1 MQQISVFLAS
11 RFGEFSEVRAEIGR
25 LLRENRN
32 LNAQVIDLN
41 DGAVASRPPYDEC
54 MRRVE
59 QADIMV
65 LLMGR
70 TYGQLVDGRDKSY
83 THYEY
88 LHALER
94 DKRVLP
100 FFIGEGFTGTDG
112 DYALMEPGMQ
122 AWARDVRARHTYG
135 FETVDAQLTP
145 HFQASEVVRKM
156 YSEVLELL
164 GVRWDEPVTTL
175 STEAQEAIRAQDTQN
190 ALRLTTEQRD
200 RQALGLEELDDD
212 HDPGPEAAAAR
223 EQREAARQAL
233 EIGEFRLA
241 LDLMRRSVDRA
252 PMDPES
258 NEQLARLALAMAGSV
273 ERSRQGLD
281 EALAKATLAAKIFDA
296 RQRRARAAGALLL
309 AAQIHMRRGES
320 AAALGVLNEALTL
333 RPNEVAAYLTRA
345 RLFVRQGD
353 TAQAV
358 REVMRAAGFS
368 AGSLQEVFT
377 DPELRTITRQV
388 REAQKQQQK
397 ELVDAA
403 QAILQM
409 EVRLADLLGQSMSAD
424 DVAEQDFT
432 ALLRRARSSV
442 LRQRWHLV
450 QALAAHGQEQQDP
463 AQRAQAAQAAVVAA
477 QAQVDRALVQRLSV
491 QARRARL
498 TSGAAA
504 REMRALDLELQRTQ
518 ALEEEAR
525 ASLGLAEQ
533 AQNELQRPAP
543 VLTEERL
550 RQAVDLFEKRTL
562 TRPAQLLPF
571 PSLYNNA
578 RDGRLVR
585 MSPNELKRY
594 TEEITRNRRQGGLPQ
609 VTVDPLPTWW
619 PAGEGATR
627 RLYRITVERG
637 EQLTYRLSGVGAYAA
652 DATGA

>member
-32 LNAQVIDLN
+32 LNAHVIDLN

-59 QADIMV
+59 QADLMV

-70 TYGQLVDGRDKSY
+70 TYGQLVDGREKSY

-88 LHALER
+88 LHALDQ

-100 FFIGEGFTGTDG
+100 FFIGEGFTGTDA

-156 YSEVLELL
+156 YSEVLELI
-164 GVRWDEPVTTL
+164 GVRWDEPVHTL
-175 STEAQEAIRAQDTQN
+175 SPEAQEAILAQDTQN
-190 ALRLTTEQRD
+190 ALRLSTEQRD

-281 EALAKATLAAKIFDA
+281 EALAKATLAGKIFAA
-296 RQRRARAAGALLL
+296 RQRGARAAGALLL
-309 AAQIHMRRGES
+309 AAQIHMRRGEN
-320 AAALGVLNEALTL
+320 AAALGVLGEALAL

-345 RLFVRQGD
+345 RILVRQGE

-358 REVMRAAGFS
+358 REVMRAAGFN

-409 EVRLADLLGQSMSAD
+409 EGRLTELLGQSAPVPD
-424 DVAEQDFT
+424 APEADFT
-432 ALLRRARSSV
+432 ALLRQARSSV

-450 QALAAHGQEQQDP
+450 QALATQGQEQNP
-463 AQRAQAAQAAVVAA
+463 EQRAQAAQDAVLAA
-477 QAQVDRALVQRLSV
+477 QAQVDRALVHRLSA

-498 TSGAAA
+498 TSAPDA
-504 REMRALDLELQRTQ
+504 RDARALDLEVQRTQ

-533 AQNELQRPAP
+533 AQSELQRPVT
-543 VLTEERL
+543 VLTEDRL
-550 RQAVDLFEKRTL
+550 RQAVELFEKRTL

-585 MSPNELKRY
+585 MSPNELKRF
-594 TEEITRNRRQGGLPQ
+594 TDELARNWRQGGRPQ

-619 PAGEGATR
+619 PSGEAATR

-637 EQLTYRLSGVGAYAA
+637 DQVTFRLSGTGAYAA